1 MLQLNMH
8 GQCRFFHPFIQPFFA
23 VWAANNNTVGAVT
36 HSTVNRI
43 SRGKFSRGT
52 SDLGSSIPCDFS
64 GSREQRFSKVK
75 QILLPLEL
83 FRFSWSLYAEIRI
96 LTSVA
101 SHYLLT
107 FSEPKP
113 EEPGF
118 HCEKGFYRDKYIH
131 LEGETA
137 DIADNQDG
145 LLSRTVLVII
155 KCLTNC
161 AL

>member
-1 MLQLNMH
+1 MLYLKCMNSA
-8 GQCRFFHPFIQPFFA
+8 GLFHPFIQPFF
-23 VWAANNNTVGAVT
+23 VFWATNNKTIGAVT

-52 SDLGSSIPCDFS
+52 SHLGSSIPRDFS

-75 QILLPLEL
+75 EILLPLEL

-113 EEPGF
+113 EEPDF
-118 HCEKGFYRDKYIH
+118 
-131 LEGETA
+131 TA
-137 DIADNQDG
+137 RRAFIVTSISD
-145 LLSRTVLVII
+145 
-155 KCLTNC
+155 
-161 AL
+161 